1 MSELQKLFVELHSGH
16 VGNFDPARFAY
27 ITGLCQRACQVR
39 YQANRVL
46 HDKALKSVK
55 RYQADLQAGQK
66 QASKTLAVLSKK
78 FPSHVEIAQILYE
91 RCEYRQIERLN
102 KQLISRAARQQHLA
116 QLSALNQ
123 QADQRVESANNVVA
137 ALTPLDDVL
146 RQQEQA
152 ARIGAGYTPP
162 VRDDGSGEQLELTS
176 MKYLRESMKYDG
188 IDRVIDRALN
198 DCPENPG
205 PHNPQMLAIRALSQ
219 MHALSPQYL
228 RRFASY
234 VETIL
239 WLDKNHSKLS
249 NPAPEAT

>member
-1 MSELQKLFVELHSGH
+1 MSELQELFAELKSGYA
-16 VGNFDPARFAY
+16 GNFDPARFAY
-27 ITGLCQRACQVR
+27 ISGLCQRACQAR
-39 YQANRVL
+39 YQANHVL
-46 HDKALKSVK
+46 REKALKSIK
-55 RYQADLQAGQK
+55 HYQADFQAWQK
-66 QASKTLAVLSKK
+66 QISKTLAELSKK
-78 FPSHVEIAQILYE
+78 FPSHAETAQALFE

-116 QLSALNQ
+116 QLSVLNQ
-123 QADQRVESANNVVA
+123 QADQRVELANNVVA

-146 RQQEQA
+146 RQQEQT
-152 ARIGAGYTPP
+152 ARINAGYTPP
-162 VRDDGSGEQLELTS
+162 VLDDGSGEQLELTS

-188 IDRVIDRALN
+188 IDRVINRALN

-234 VETIL
+234 IETIL
-239 WLDKNHSKLS
+239 WLDKNHSKLN
-249 NPAPEAT
+249 NPVPEVS